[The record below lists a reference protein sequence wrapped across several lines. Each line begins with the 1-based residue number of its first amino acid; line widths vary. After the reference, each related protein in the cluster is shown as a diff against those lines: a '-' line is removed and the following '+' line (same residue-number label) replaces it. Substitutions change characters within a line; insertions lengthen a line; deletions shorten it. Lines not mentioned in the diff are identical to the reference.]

1 MTDYRPASEVARIA
15 TKLIAD
21 HHIDLCDVRIE
32 YVFRDEAAKKNGK
45 VVFGTARKVSG
56 LNAFLATGEVDE
68 AGIQHGDADFYVI
81 EIAEDEWQELTQAQR
96 IALVDH
102 ELCHCQVEWDDD
114 GAPTLKMRP
123 HDLEEFR
130 EIVDRHGLWEPGVT
144 HMAAAM
150 ARAQLAGEET

>member
-32 YVFRDEAAKKNGK
+32 YVFR
-45 VVFGTARKVSG
+45 
-56 LNAFLATGEVDE
+56 
-68 AGIQHGDADFYVI
+68 
-81 EIAEDEWQELTQAQR
+81 
-96 IALVDH
+96 
-102 ELCHCQVEWDDD
+102 
-114 GAPTLKMRP
+114 
-123 HDLEEFR
+123 
-130 EIVDRHGLWEPGVT
+130 HGLWEPGVT